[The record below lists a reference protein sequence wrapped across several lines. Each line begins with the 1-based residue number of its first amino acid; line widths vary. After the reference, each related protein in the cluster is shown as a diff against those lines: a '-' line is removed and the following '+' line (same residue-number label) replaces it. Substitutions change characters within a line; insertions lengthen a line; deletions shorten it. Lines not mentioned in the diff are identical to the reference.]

1 MPVLRPTLTDG
12 CKMIDKRIV
21 KFFKKH
27 HVLTIATTVDNEP
40 WCANCFYVYIEEEN
54 ALVFTTDPETRHG
67 KEFLKNSTV
76 AGSVV
81 LETIIIGKIRG
92 IQFQGTVSEPS
103 GDLSEKVKT
112 AYLKRFPV
120 AMLMDT
126 HLWIVKLTCV
136 KYTDNRLGFGK
147 KLIWDKTPGLA

>member
-1 MPVLRPTLTDG
+1 
-12 CKMIDKRIV
+12 MIDKRIV

-40 WCANCFYVYIEEEN
+40 WCANCFYVYLEEEN
-54 ALVFTTDPETRHG
+54 ALVFTTDLETRHG
-67 KEFLKNSTV
+67 QEFLKNPLV

-81 LETIIIGKIRG
+81 LETMIIGKIRG

-103 GDLSEKVKT
+103 GDLAEKVKT

-126 HLWIVKLTCV
+126 HLWIVKLSHI

-147 KLIWDKTPGLA
+147 KLIWPSTV